1 MWRPDLPGELHRAL
15 LVTEAVDERASGG
28 FAFLRRTIARA
39 WTDTFAGI
47 APRDVAP
54 FIIAQLVGAFAG
66 MLVVAALGV
75 PNRISSPLE
84 IQLDSAPDLSA
95 S

>member
-1 MWRPDLPGELHRAL
+1 LA
-15 LVTEAVDERASGG
+15 
-28 FAFLRRTIARA
+28 
-39 WTDTFAGI
+39 TFAGI